1 MRRLLWGLDNKPYL
15 PEASH
20 GTLEG
25 FILEENP
32 GRAAQAEV
40 THILNYKNV
49 HTWGGV
55 YQFTLP
61 HGCGMM
67 IQFDLLLLCM
77 LMNYWSF
84 GLSQ

>member
-1 MRRLLWGLDNKPYL
+1 MHRLKWGLDNKPYL

-32 GRAAQAEV
+32 GRPAQAEV

-49 HTWGGV
+49 HPGGLNASSHFPMGV
-55 YQFTLP
+55 HDDTA
-61 HGCGMM
+61 
-67 IQFDLLLLCM
+67 
-77 LMNYWSF
+77 
-84 GLSQ
+84 